1 MGANPSSKIIWR
13 DAIAVEWARL
23 ESVCALIAYRGFES
37 LSLRHY
43 LVLVIPIKFF
53 ADSSSVV
60 YEMRAVGWKI
70 VRNDFG
76 L

>member
-1 MGANPSSKIIWR
+1 LLPYTSG
-13 DAIAVEWARL
+13 
-23 ESVCALIAYRGFES
+23 

-76 L
+76 LWAKRKTRRAEWECRDVLCLSLIFSPLLMK